1 MSVTGEGVKHEY
13 SIGRV
18 SVEFAKGFIRDAHMR
33 NVIAVLGGKWTNLA
47 ERSVAQVIAIAPRT
61 GDGWRSAQRRLKSL
75 RDEGRGK

>member
-1 MSVTGEGVKHEY
+1 
-13 SIGRV
+13 
-18 SVEFAKGFIRDAHMR
+18 MR
-33 NVIAVLGGKWTNLA
+33 NVIPVLGGKWTNLA